1 MGAVAHPELDR
12 QIRAEQV
19 RMLYRQ
25 LPTSTAGNIAGAL
38 LLAGALIGEQP
49 WWMIAAWFG
58 CVAANQAWRLYL
70 YFVYVKGDRLRQDIS
85 RAAAYWATGAGISG
99 LLWGA
104 TAFLFFVSGHHIYQ
118 ALLTILVFGV
128 TAAAVPLIGSHMPS
142 FYIFAFPALVPYI
155 ARNAY
160 EGDTPHLILS
170 GITLAVTLGI
180 LSFARNYNRM
190 LTESLR
196 NRLEKEA
203 LADKLAV
210 QNVDLENAR
219 IVAEQA
225 NRSKTQFFAAAS
237 HDLRQPLHA
246 MGLYAA
252 ALAEKV
258 RDPEVGTVISSIN
271 ASVQA
276 LEDLFNELLDIAKID
291 SGVIKPE
298 VADFPL
304 EDVFGRLRDEFTA
317 EAEAKGLHLV
327 VDKATHWAHSDPVL
341 VERIIRNLL
350 SNAIRYT
357 PSGQVALSVIPGGE
371 YLTIE
376 VRDTGMG
383 IRPEDQE
390 RIFEEFLQ
398 LQNPGRTSKKG
409 LGLGLSIVKR
419 LSGLLGSHVRLE
431 SKPGVGSTFR
441 FDLPLGERPRAR
453 AAAPEARADRVSL
466 EGKLIVVVDDE
477 AAVVGGMG
485 VLLTAWGARV
495 IGSTTGDDVIDA
507 VHEAGQLPD
516 LIVADYRLGGTAT
529 GVDVIQQLREALDP
543 EIPAVLVTGST
554 TPETV
559 AEAERMRL
567 GILLKPV
574 VPNRLRNTIDEEL
587 RKKSMP

>member
-1 MGAVAHPELDR
+1 MDAAGHSDLDR
-12 QIRAEQV
+12 RIRAEQI

-38 LLAGALIGEQP
+38 LLSGALIGEQP
-49 WWMIAAWFG
+49 WWAIAAWFG

-70 YFVYVKGDRLRQDIS
+70 YFVYVKGDRLHEDLS
-85 RAAAYWATGAGISG
+85 RAAAYWAAGAGISG
-99 LLWGA
+99 LLWGS

-160 EGDTPHLILS
+160 EGGTPHLILS
-170 GITLAVTLGI
+170 AITLAVTLGI

-203 LADKLAV
+203 LADRLAV
-210 QNVDLENAR
+210 QNVALENAR

-252 ALAEKV
+252 ALSEKV
-258 RDPEVGTVISSIN
+258 RDPEVGTVVNSIN

-276 LEDLFNELLDIAKID
+276 LEELFNELLDIAKID
-291 SGVIKPE
+291 SGVIKPDLT
-298 VADFPL
+298 DFPL
-304 EDVFGRLRDEFTA
+304 EDVFGRLRAEFMA
-317 EAEAKGLHLV
+317 EAAAKGLHLA
-327 VDKATHWAHSDPVL
+327 VDNAPQWAHSDPVL

-357 PSGQVALSVIPGGE
+357 PSGQVALSVMPDGE
-371 YLTIE
+371 RLTIE

-390 RIFEEFLQ
+390 RIFDEFLQ
-398 LQNPGRTSKKG
+398 LENPGRTSKKG

-419 LSGLLGSHVRLE
+419 LSGLLGCHVRLE
-431 SKPGVGSTFR
+431 STPGAGSTFR
-441 FDLPLGERPRAR
+441 FDLPLGEQPRAR
-453 AAAPEARADRVSL
+453 AAAPAPVADRVSL
-466 EGKLIVVVDDE
+466 AGKLIVVVDDE
-477 AAVVGGMG
+477 ATIVGGMR
-485 VLLTAWGARV
+485 VLLTGWGARV

-516 LIVADYRLGGTAT
+516 LIIADYRLAGTVT
-529 GVDVIQQLREALDP
+529 GADVIRKLREALDP

-554 TPETV
+554 TPDTV

-574 VPNRLRNTIDEEL
+574 IPDRLRNTIDEEL